1 MNKTILLFLSII
13 WSQVGP
19 NNDLNRVYLDYIPKN
34 ISKIHSDLNNIN
46 FKEHSTSI
54 KNEEQIVSYLFIN
67 SNIKD
72 NYQVKLSSIDFS
84 KDSYIILWD
93 KEHECIYG
101 PYYDNGKNII
111 YPSIVSGNQ
120 ILLIYVEPNAHKKNG
135 NFTIESILSLD
146 SYPYKSKDILQNY
159 IRTRERPVLMVT
171 GYWPPTNEMLRHF
184 SQNES
189 LNPNGWQG
197 ENWNNLGF
205 DVVSFFPEFNPPD
218 CNNCGQGYGDFE
230 VDYQD
235 TSLDFWNIVEQ
246 VEPTGIITFSKG
258 YNNNSWELESNVYNH
273 PSWIADYSAPLYP
286 TPTPPDNTV
295 LPGHNRGS
303 GLPLEL
309 LENTLD
315 NSDIDVNCYIDINGD
330 AGQFLSE
337 FMGYH
342 GMWYHQSSLN
352 TDNPCMLGGHI
363 HVGGQL
369 STRVAKDAAELT
381 IETVINHLNS
391 MIFDIGD
398 INNDSIL
405 NIQDLII
412 LIGFILE
419 IEYPDASDFI
429 VSDINEDNIL
439 NIQDLIL
446 LVNLILE

>member
-93 KEHECIYG
+93 KEHDCIYG

-235 TSLDFWNIVEQ
+235 TTQDFWNIVEQ
-246 VEPTGIITFSKG
+246 VEPTGIITFSRG

-286 TPTPPDNTV
+286 TPTPPDSTV

-381 IETVINHLNS
+381 IQTVINHLNS

-398 INNDSIL
+398 INNDSML

>member
-93 KEHECIYG
+93 KEHDCIYG

>member
-1 MNKTILLFLSII
+1 MSKFLLLFLSII
-13 WSQVGP
+13 FTQVAP
-19 NNDLNRVYLDYIPKN
+19 NIDSNREYLDYIPKN
-34 ISKIHSDLNNIN
+34 INIIDSDSNNIN
-46 FKEHSTSI
+46 FKNYSTHV
-54 KNEEQIVSYLFIN
+54 KNDKEIISYLLIT
-67 SNIKD
+67 SDIKE
-72 NYQVKLSSIDFS
+72 NYQIKLSTIDFS
-84 KDSYIILWD
+84 KDSYVILWD
-93 KEHECIYG
+93 KKNDCIYG
-101 PYYDNGKNII
+101 PYYDNGKKNI
-111 YPSIVSGNQ
+111 YPSVVNGDQ
-120 ILLIYVEPNAHKKNG
+120 ILLIYIEPNTHKKNG
-135 NFTIESILSLD
+135 NFIIESILPLD
-146 SYPYKSKDILQNY
+146 LYEHKSQDILYNS

-184 SQNES
+184 SQDES

-205 DVVSFFPEFNPPD
+205 DVVSFFPEFDPPN
-218 CNNCGQGYGDFE
+218 CNNCGQGFGDFE

-235 TSLDFWNIVEQ
+235 TSLDFWTIVEE
-246 VEPTGIITFSKG
+246 VKPTGIITFSRG

-286 TPTPPDNTV
+286 TPSPPDNSV
-295 LPGHNRGS
+295 LPGHNRGT
-303 GLPLEL
+303 GLPLQL
-309 LENTLD
+309 LEDTLD

-342 GMWYHQSSLN
+342 GMWYHQLN
-352 TDNPCMLGGHI
+352 IDSELPCLSGGHI

-391 MIFDIGD
+391 IIFDVGD
-398 INNDSIL
+398 INDDSML

-419 IEYPDASDFI
+419 IEFPSASDFI